1 MQTLPVTIKKTW
13 FGYVVIAITGVA
25 VIGLLWVGFYS
36 YLIGRPP
43 APQLVF
49 GLGATAIIL
58 TLLITIVQLYVY
70 SLSFIT
76 LTTDGVTVENW
87 ITLFNNDK
95 ESFEWVK
102 LTKIDVAKSGI
113 FGQVIGYGTLSL
125 GTSDGSQL
133 VNMKFIPNVEYWQTF
148 IESKAAESTPNN
160 PVT

>member
-1 MQTLPVTIKKTW
+1 MQTLPVTIKKSW
-13 FGYVVIAITGVA
+13 FGYVIIAITGLA

-36 YLIGRPP
+36 YLIDAPA

-49 GLGATAIIL
+49 GLGAIAIVL
-58 TLLITIVQLYVY
+58 TVLITIVQLYVY

-76 LTTDGVTVENW
+76 LTTEGVTVKNW
-87 ITLFNNDK
+87 LTLFVSTD
-95 ESFEWVK
+95 EVFEWVK
-102 LTKIDVAKSGI
+102 LTKVEAAKGGI

-133 VNMKFIPNVEYWQTF
+133 VNMKVIPNVEYWQIF
-148 IESKAAESTPNN
+148 IESKAAESTPND

>member
-1 MQTLPVTIKKTW
+1 MQALPVTIKKTW
-13 FGYVVIAITGVA
+13 FGYLLIAITGLA

-43 APQLVF
+43 APQVIF

-58 TLLITIVQLYVY
+58 TVLVTIVQLYVY

-76 LTTDGVTVENW
+76 LTTEGVTVKNW
-87 ITLFNNDK
+87 ITLFVSTN
-95 ESFEWVK
+95 EVFEWVK
-102 LTKIDVAKSGI
+102 LTKIDAAQGGI

-125 GTSDGSQL
+125 GTSDGSKL